1 MKKILLIMLLLIC
14 INVKASV
21 VVMDADSGRVL
32 YSKDKN
38 DRMLIASTTKI
49 MTAIV
54 ALENAKL
61 SDSYVVGDE
70 IDKVNGSMI
79 YSKKGDKF
87 TLNDLLHGLLLRSG
101 NDAAMTIANNVM
113 KYDDFIREMNQKAFV
128 LGMYNTTFENPH
140 GLNDDT
146 RNYSTAYDLAILMK
160 YAIKN
165 NDFLKISQTLKYKT
179 KDYIWHNKNELLTN
193 YKYALSGKI
202 GFTKKS
208 GPVFVSSARKNNKT
222 LVIATINE
230 PDKFN
235 LHKSLYESNFKKYN
249 RYKILDSNKISY
261 KLKQKDNKHYYI
273 KNDYFMLLQKDELKK
288 VDIVFVQNKQK
299 PYINVYYDKELLHTE
314 KVYKL
319 DYKKRVNKIKD
330 ILFFWK

>member
-1 MKKILLIMLLLIC
+1 MKKILLIMLLLVC
-14 INVKASV
+14 INVNASV

-49 MTAIV
+49 MTAMV

-61 SDSYVVGDE
+61 SDSYIVGNE

-146 RNYSTAYDLAILMK
+146 KNYSTAYDLAILMK

-165 NDFLKISQTLKYKT
+165 KDFLRISQTLKYKT

-193 YKYALSGKI
+193 YKYAISGKI

-208 GPVFVSSARKNNKT
+208 GPVFVSSARKSNKT
-222 LVIATINE
+222 LVIVTINE
-230 PDKFN
+230 QDKFN
-235 LHKSLYESNFKKYN
+235 LHKNLYESTFKKYN
-249 RYKILDSNKISY
+249 RYKILDSNKIPS
-261 KLKQKDNKHYYI
+261 KLKQKNNIHYYI
-273 KNDYFMLLQKDELKK
+273 KNDYFMLLQKNELKK
-288 VDIVFVQNKQK
+288 VDVLFVQNKQK
-299 PYINVYYDKELLHTE
+299 AYINVYYDKELIHSE